1 MPAEFSRRRLIALG
15 TAGLALPRNTW
26 AVETSGRSTT
36 LPDKW
41 PDFSFLVVTDTHL
54 GYQNKASA
62 AQQWEKT
69 ATELAQAEGDFIL
82 HLGDVV
88 DQGQEP
94 QYPIYR
100 KIRDS
105 IGKPVHEIPGNHDPI
120 DLFEKHLEITT
131 DRSFDHGGVRFVLFG
146 NAHRDSH
153 DGFITEEQLIWIG
166 QQCQEAT
173 EKNLWL
179 VLCAH
184 VPCHTNKP
192 PDRAWYV
199 KPENGQTRFYEI
211 LDQHRGRV
219 LVLFHGHFHNGIRGW
234 DDRSPLNEVLF
245 PSALYNQKRGLMEKN
260 APGYNLEEFRPGY
273 VAATFSEGS
282 LTLDYWPVGTD
293 EKMSKRLRYPDSV

>member
-1 MPAEFSRRRLIALG
+1 MAADFSRRRVIALG
-15 TAGLALPRNTW
+15 AAGWFLPLKSIDLSAAAT
-26 AVETSGRSTT
+26 VG
-36 LPDKW
+36 LPAKW

-54 GYQNKASA
+54 GYQNKTSA

-69 ATELAQAEGDFIL
+69 AAELAQAEGDFIL

-100 KIRDS
+100 KIRDA

-120 DLFEKHLEITT
+120 DLFEKHLEIKT

-146 NAHRDSH
+146 NAHRDLH
-153 DGFITEEQLIWIG
+153 DGFITEEQLIWIE

-173 EKNLWL
+173 ENNLWL

-199 KPENGQTRFYEI
+199 KPENGQTKFYEI

-219 LVLFHGHFHNGIRGW
+219 LALFHGHFHNGIRGW
-234 DDRSPLNEVLF
+234 DDRAPLNEVLF
-245 PSALYNQKRGLMEKN
+245 PSALYNQNRGLMEKN

-273 VAATFSEGS
+273 VAARFAEGGIN
-282 LTLDYWPVGTD
+282 LEYHPVGTD
-293 EKMSKRLRYPDSV
+293 EIASKRFRYPDSV